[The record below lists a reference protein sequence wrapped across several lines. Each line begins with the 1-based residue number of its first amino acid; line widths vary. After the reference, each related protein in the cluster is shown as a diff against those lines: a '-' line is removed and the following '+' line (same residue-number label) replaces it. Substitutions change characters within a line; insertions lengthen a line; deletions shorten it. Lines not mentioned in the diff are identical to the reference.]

1 MQTITMNV
9 LKLANPEL
17 HSIFLKKLKADRQRP
32 PLTMAARKR
41 IRIYKRNWIR
51 QRRARLGVGT

>member
-17 HSIFLKKLKADRQRP
+17 HPVFLKKLKADRQR
-32 PLTMAARKR
+32 LALNAAARKR
-41 IRIYKRNWIR
+41 QRIYKRNWMW
-51 QRRARLGVGT
+51 RRRPTQ